1 MKPFFFFFLI
11 KSISSDSRAIIVDGD
26 KLPILL
32 CEGNAFV
39 LETTN
44 IPIYSQQENMELEE
58 PKMRAMQDVKGTL
71 WSWTRLLFEEMEAGI
86 DLMTIPM
93 SGLTLCISS

>member
-1 MKPFFFFFLI
+1 M
-11 KSISSDSRAIIVDGD
+11 
-26 KLPILL
+26 
-32 CEGNAFV
+32 C
-39 LETTN
+39 
-44 IPIYSQQENMELEE
+44 
-58 PKMRAMQDVKGTL
+58 AMQDVKGTL